1 MNHIELFAG
10 IGGFRQ
16 AMNLIE
22 KDFGIPF
29 KCIGFS
35 EIDAKA
41 KQTYKAVYSPK
52 SSELDMG
59 DIVAFNEEHDG
70 TYLSMEIDLLTGG
83 FPCQAFS
90 MMGKQEGFNDDRGLM
105 FFQIR
110 HILQKKKEQ
119 GKPIPFV
126 LLENVKN
133 LLSHDKGRTFKVIT
147 SELEKLGYKVYA
159 DVFNAADF
167 KQAQTRN
174 RVLIFATTL
183 EIPSFTFSKK
193 DVKNVFDLD
202 YSEQWSIFN
211 QPNVLSVLD
220 KSVDDKYYLSER
232 IKPTILSDGSGNF
245 KAKSEINQ
253 LIARTLTA
261 SMHKMHRAC
270 QDNYYSDGFIKAKN
284 PLKYL
289 QRTFSKEELCKQ
301 RIRKL
306 TPEEAF
312 NLQGFPKQ
320 FASKA
325 RKAGVPNGALL
336 KQAGNAV
343 SVNMIYAV
351 LYYLFIHNKL
361 YSEQ

>member
-29 KCIGFS
+29 KCIAYS

-41 KQTYKAVYSPK
+41 KQTYKAIYSPD
-52 SSELDMG
+52 SSEIDMG
-59 DIVAFNEEHDG
+59 DIVAFNELHDDV
-70 TYLSMEIDLLTGG
+70 YQSLDIDLLTGG

-90 MMGKQEGFNDDRGLM
+90 MMGRQQGFNDERGLM

-110 HILQKKKEQ
+110 HILEKKKEQ

-133 LLSHDKGRTFKVIT
+133 LRSHDKGKTFTVIVQ
-147 SELEKLGYKVYA
+147 ELEKLGYKVYA
-159 DVFNAADF
+159 DVFNANDF
-167 KQAQTRN
+167 RQAQTRN
-174 RVLIFATTL
+174 RILIFATIIDNS
-183 EIPSFTFSKK
+183 EFNFTAEE
-193 DVKNVFDLD
+193 VKQVFNSD
-202 YSEQWSIFN
+202 YSEEWSIFN

-220 KSVDDKYYLSER
+220 KHVDEKYYLSER
-232 IKPTILSDGSGNF
+232 IKPTILSNGSGNF

-253 LIARTLTA
+253 LVARPLTA
-261 SMHKMHRAC
+261 TMHKMHRAC
-270 QDNYYSDGFIKAKN
+270 QDNYYSDGFIQSRE
-284 PLKYL
+284 PLKYI
-289 QRTFSKEELCKQ
+289 QKEFSKEELYHQ

-312 NLQGFPKQ
+312 NLQGFPKEY
-320 FASKA
+320 ATKA
-325 RKAGVPNGALL
+325 RENGVANGALL

-361 YSEQ
+361 KSKK

>member
-1 MNHIELFAG
+1 MNHLELFAG

-22 KDFGIPF
+22 KDFQIPF
-29 KCIGFS
+29 NCIGYS

-41 KQTYKAVYSPK
+41 KKTYETIYTP
-52 SSELDMG
+52 SETEIDMG
-59 DIVAFNEEHDG
+59 DIVAYNESHDE
-70 TYLSMEIDLLTGG
+70 TYTSMNIDILTGG

-90 MMGKQEGFNDDRGLM
+90 MMGKQEGFNDERGQM

-133 LLSHDKGRTFKVIT
+133 LLSHDKGRTFQVIT
-147 SELEKLGYKVYA
+147 KELEELGYKVYA

-167 KQAQTRN
+167 KQAQRRN
-174 RVLIFATTL
+174 RVLIFATT
-183 EIPSFTFSKK
+183 
-193 DVKNVFDLD
+193 FDLD
-202 YSEQWSIFN
+202 NFTFTDAEVKSTFDTAYSGDWSIFN
-211 QPNVLSVLD
+211 QPNILSVLD
-220 KSVDDKYYLSER
+220 KEVDEKYYLSSR

-253 LIARTLTA
+253 IIARPLTA
-261 SMHKMHRAC
+261 TMHKMHRAC
-270 QDNYYSDGFIKAKN
+270 QDNYYSDGFIKSRN
-284 PLKYL
+284 PIEYLKK
-289 QRTFSKEELCKQ
+289 TFSKEELYEQ

-320 FASKA
+320 FATMA
-325 RKAGVPNGALL
+325 RNAGVADGALL

-351 LYYLFIHNKL
+351 LYYLFIHKKL
-361 YSEQ
+361 HSLQ

>member
-70 TYLSMEIDLLTGG
+70 VYLSMEIDLLTGG

-159 DVFNAADF
+159 DVFNATDF

-183 EIPSFTFSKK
+183 EIPSFTFSKRMLK
-193 DVKNVFDLD
+193 T
-202 YSEQWSIFN
+202 
-211 QPNVLSVLD
+211 
-220 KSVDDKYYLSER
+220 YL
-232 IKPTILSDGSGNF
+232 T
-245 KAKSEINQ
+245 
-253 LIARTLTA
+253 
-261 SMHKMHRAC
+261 
-270 QDNYYSDGFIKAKN
+270 
-284 PLKYL
+284 
-289 QRTFSKEELCKQ
+289 
-301 RIRKL
+301 
-306 TPEEAF
+306 
-312 NLQGFPKQ
+312 
-320 FASKA
+320 
-325 RKAGVPNGALL
+325 
-336 KQAGNAV
+336 
-343 SVNMIYAV
+343 
-351 LYYLFIHNKL
+351 
-361 YSEQ
+361 